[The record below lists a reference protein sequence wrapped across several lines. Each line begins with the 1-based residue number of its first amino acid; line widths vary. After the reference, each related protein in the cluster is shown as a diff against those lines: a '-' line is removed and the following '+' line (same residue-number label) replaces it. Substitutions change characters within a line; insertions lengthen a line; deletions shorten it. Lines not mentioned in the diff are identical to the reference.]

1 MATAVKNWVLL
12 DEEGEVVRRFD
23 HPAPGTV
30 EVVVKKLTY
39 KEMMA
44 ICGEAPFWLLED
56 AIVRRAWQRT
66 GEITYLTMLDS

>member
-44 ICGEAPFWLLED
+44 ICGEAPF
-56 AIVRRAWQRT
+56 
-66 GEITYLTMLDS
+66 

>member
-1 MATAVKNWVLL
+1 MEVCRYVAALYVLVVWLTGIGQMVSAVKKWVLL

-39 KEMMA
+39 KEMME
-44 ICGEAPFWLLED
+44 ICGEALL
-56 AIVRRAWQRT
+56 
-66 GEITYLTMLDS
+66 

>member
-1 MATAVKNWVLL
+1 MEVCRYVVRLHVLVVWLAGIGQMVSAVKKWVLL

-39 KEMMA
+39 KEMLE
-44 ICGEAPFWLLED
+44 ICGEALL
-56 AIVRRAWQRT
+56 
-66 GEITYLTMLDS
+66 

>member
-1 MATAVKNWVLL
+1 VYVLVVWLAGIGQMVSAVKKWVLL

-39 KEMMA
+39 KEMME
-44 ICGEAPFWLLED
+44 ICGEAPF
-56 AIVRRAWQRT
+56 
-66 GEITYLTMLDS
+66 